1 MGKLVREEFY
11 KIAGVKQH
19 AEFEQYLKDILF
31 KPDERQEFYK
41 AMLRISTDVYVDS
54 FRAYFEEYAAERKA
68 NQQDYTPDTVAH
80 ILAAI
85 TRNNLQ
91 DSNGW
96 SGYDPTAGTGSL
108 LIQKWKDDQLA
119 ENPLTTYAPH
129 NYLYMAQEMA
139 DNAIPYL
146 LHNLALRGMNCVV
159 IHGDTLERTA
169 KQVYF
174 VQNDDD
180 DFLGFSSINVM
191 PHTDEVKEQFEIS
204 GWEEETIDH
213 IESGLVKLWPT
224 LAPMQKKA
232 LEINPDPIAGTY
244 EKPSDHLQLK
254 DIAAVERAKAKK
266 VYPAGTIVIQMS
278 ATRGQI
284 GLLKSSGRVGTQY
297 ACIQTSFTPGFV
309 FYMLKVRAPRWFHRV
324 QDGLNLKLKDIENI
338 PVAITL
344 ATREEEYEQLS
355 LF

>member
-1 MGKLVREEFY
+1 MGKLGRDEFY

-19 AEFEQYLKDILF
+19 AEFEQYLRDILF
-31 KPDERQEFYK
+31 KPDKRREFYK
-41 AMLRISTDVYVDS
+41 GMLRVSTDVYVDS

-68 NQQDYTPDTVAH
+68 NQQDYTPDSVAT

-85 TRNNLQ
+85 TRNNLK

-129 NYLYMAQEMA
+129 NYLYMAEEMG

-146 LHNLALRGMNCVV
+146 LHNLALRGMNCIV
-159 IHGDTLERTA
+159 IHGDTLERTV
-169 KQVYF
+169 KQIYF
-174 VQNDDD
+174 VQNSAD
-180 DFLGFSSINVM
+180 DFLGFSDINVM
-191 PHTDEVKEQFEIS
+191 PHTDDVKNQFDVRE
-204 GWEEETIDH
+204 WEEDAIDH
-213 IESGLVKLWPT
+213 IESGKVDLWPT
-224 LAPMQKKA
+224 LLPMQKKA
-232 LEINPDPIAGTY
+232 LEINPNPIAHSM
-244 EKPSDHLQLK
+244 EKASDHLQLK
-254 DIAAVERAKAKK
+254 DIATVERAKAKK
-266 VYPAGTIVIQMS
+266 VYPAGTIIIQMS

-297 ACIQTSFTPGFV
+297 ACIQTPFTPGFV

-324 QDGLNLKLKDIENI
+324 QDGLNLKLKDIEDI